1 MKEPTRPIPQPTVER
16 DGSLVAHTV
25 ATPTSFKVRAR
36 VTIGSRKVIPVILV
50 PGIMGSNLRARQDM
64 KVRGDDVLKPGESA
78 WRPPNGVIEGFW
90 EARRWAERS
99 PSERQR
105 ILDASILEV
114 DPNGQ
119 LEFAPNTFDAAVLR
133 ERGWGEVHA
142 ASYGALLIDLQR
154 HLDKTFQMSP
164 SGERQIR
171 HFWLRVMQS
180 QPEAWGVRSIA
191 KVTEAE
197 LEKYAGYQ
205 YPVYAFGYNW
215 LASCEDSARR
225 LRKRIDQVKAF
236 WTERKHQC
244 DKVILIT
251 HSMGGLVAR
260 ACARVSPPGDGTA
273 PDIAGI
279 IHATMPALGAPVAYR
294 RIACGTEGGRFANGL
309 GDNLKAGAITDIAGE
324 TSAQTTPV
332 MALSEGALQLLPNH
346 LYPRPWIVIKA
357 IRSVNRRDEVR
368 DLLSLPDGNP
378 YDFYR
383 DTKSWYRM
391 IDPSLADPARRYAK
405 SDKSVDDR
413 IQDAIGVAERFHTE
427 LLTAGGGT
435 TAKSAPYY
443 HPNTFAFYGADKQ
456 LKAYGQI
463 RWVARE
469 PTVNPAVLTP
479 SNIRGG
485 RLASSAKNG
494 DREVRIGQDLQLRFF
509 LWPEDAH
516 GDETVPVQSGAG
528 PAAHIRQT
536 FAPVGFRHQDSLQP
550 ETTRLLI
557 RHLIVKIVQE
567 IK

>member
-36 VTIGSRKVIPVILV
+36 VTIGSRKVIPVILI
-50 PGIMGSNLRARQDM
+50 PGIMGSNLRARRDV
-64 KVRGDDVLKPGESA
+64 KAKGDDVLKPGEPA
-78 WRPPNGVIEGFW
+78 WRPPNGKIEGFW
-90 EARRWAERS
+90 EARRWAGRT

-119 LEFAPNTFDAAVLR
+119 LDFAPNTFDAAVLR

-142 ASYGALLIDLQR
+142 GSYGALLIDLQK
-154 HLDKTFQMSP
+154 HLDKTFQLSP
-164 SGERQIR
+164 AGVREIR
-171 HFWLRVMQS
+171 HFWRRVMQS
-180 QPEAWGVRSIA
+180 QPEQWGVRSIA

-215 LASCEDSARR
+215 LASCEDSAHG
-225 LRKRIDQVKAF
+225 LRKRIDQIKAF

-244 DKVILIT
+244 DRVILIT

-260 ACARVSPPGDGTA
+260 ACARLSAPGDGSA

-294 RIACGTEGGRFANGL
+294 RLACGTEGGRFTNGL
-309 GDNLKAGAITDIAGE
+309 GDNLKAGAVADFGGE
-324 TSAQTTPV
+324 SSAETTPV

-346 LYPRPWIVIKA
+346 LYPKPWIVIKS

-368 DLLSLPDGNP
+368 DLLSLPSGNP

-383 DTKSWYRM
+383 DMKSWYRM
-391 IDPSLADPARRYAK
+391 IDPALADPARRFSKAEK
-405 SDKSVDDR
+405 PVIDR
-413 IQDAIGVAERFHTE
+413 IADAIGVAERFHTQ
-427 LLTAGGGT
+427 LLSTGSGAQ
-435 TAKSAPYY
+435 SQPYY
-443 HPNTFAFYGADKQ
+443 HPNTFVFYGADKD
-456 LKAYGQI
+456 LRAYGQI

-469 PTVNPAVLTP
+469 PSVHASALTP
-479 SNIRGG
+479 SSIREG
-485 RLASSAKNG
+485 RLASAAANG
-494 DREVRIGQDLQLRFF
+494 DREVRIGSDLTLRFF
-509 LWPEDAH
+509 VWPEDAH

-528 PAAHIRQT
+528 PASHVRQI
-536 FAPVGFRHQDSLQP
+536 FAPSGFRHQDSLQP

-557 RHLIVKIVQE
+557 RHLIVKIVQDV
-567 IK
+567 K

>member
-50 PGIMGSNLRARQDM
+50 PGIMGSNLRARRDA
-64 KVRGDDVLKPGESA
+64 KSRSDDVLAPGEPA
-78 WRPPNGVIEGFW
+78 WRPPNGVMEGFW
-90 EARRWAERS
+90 EARRWAGRT

-105 ILDASILEV
+105 ILDAGSLEV

-119 LEFAPNTFDAAVLR
+119 LEFAPVGFDAAVLR

-142 ASYGALLIDLQR
+142 GSYGAVLIDLQK
-154 HLDKTFQMSP
+154 HLDKTFQVSP
-164 SGERQIR
+164 GGVREIR
-171 HFWLRVMQS
+171 HFWRRVMQS
-180 QPEAWGVRSIA
+180 QPEPWGVRSIA
-191 KVTEAE
+191 RVTEAE

-215 LASCEDSARR
+215 LASCEDSAQR
-225 LRKRIDQVKAF
+225 LRRRIDQIKEF

-244 DKVILIT
+244 ERVILIT

-260 ACARVSPPGDGTA
+260 ACARSSSPGDGSA

-294 RIACGTEGGRFANGL
+294 RLACGTEGGRFTNGL
-309 GDNLKAGAITDIAGE
+309 GDNLKAGAVADLGGE
-324 TSAQTTPV
+324 SSAQTTPV

-346 LYPRPWIVIKA
+346 LYPAPWLIIKT

-368 DLLSLPDGNP
+368 DLLSLPTGNP

-383 DTKSWYRM
+383 DMTSWYRM
-391 IDPSLADPARRYAK
+391 IDPALADPARRF
-405 SDKSVDDR
+405 SRTDRPVVDR
-413 IQDAIGVAERFHTE
+413 IADAIGVAERFHTR
-427 LLTAGGGT
+427 LLTTAGGAQGQ
-435 TAKSAPYY
+435 PYY
-443 HPNTFAFYGADKQ
+443 HPNTYAFYGADKD
-456 LKAYGQI
+456 LRAYGQI

-469 PTVNPAVLTP
+469 PVVNPSVLTP
-479 SNIRGG
+479 AGVRAG
-485 RLASSAKNG
+485 RLESTAANG
-494 DREVRIGQDLQLRFF
+494 EREVRVGQDLRLRFF
-509 LWPEDAH
+509 VWPEDAH

-528 PAAHIRQT
+528 PAAHVRQT
-536 FAPVGFRHQDSLQP
+536 FAPAGFRHQDSLQP
-550 ETTRLLI
+550 ESTRLLI
-557 RHLIVKIVQE
+557 RHLIVKIVQDV
-567 IK
+567 K